1 MALDT
6 VADYISEARILLQD
20 AVQPYRYA
28 DTELV
33 SALNMALP
41 ETAKARPDL
50 FIGQTS
56 FQTLSATNTSVAVN
70 MDPMYRTA
78 LLYYVLGHTQ
88 LRDDENVTDQRA
100 EAFFNMARAKLLTLS
115 S

>member
-6 VADYISEARILLQD
+6 VADYISEARVLLQD
-20 AVQPYRYA
+20 TVQPYRYPDA
-28 DTELV
+28 DIV

-56 FQTLSATNTSVAVN
+56 FQTLTISDTSVAVA
-70 MDPMYRTA
+70 MDPMYRSA
-78 LLYYVLGHTQ
+78 VLYYILGHIQ
-88 LRDDENVTDQRA
+88 LRDDENVTDQRS
-100 EAFFNMARAKLLTLS
+100 EAFFNMARAKLLSLS